1 MNRISYSQLSMF
13 SECPLRWKLNYV
25 DDLRISESN
34 IYLIFGTA
42 MHEVLQTYLEILYN
56 DSAKNADL
64 LDLNEMLRDKLIEQ
78 FKIAKENDDKEP
90 SIGAFI
96 GNSIWQSVLIV
107 IYFVCL
113 ACILLTAPT
122 CGCHRYP
129 LSTGGRNYVDIML
142 FQRQRR

>member
-42 MHEVLQTYLEILYN
+42 MHTVLQTYLEVMYN

-78 FKIAKENDDKEP
+78 FKIAKERH
-90 SIGAFI
+90 
-96 GNSIWQSVLIV
+96 QSALQ
-107 IYFVCL
+107 
-113 ACILLTAPT
+113 
-122 CGCHRYP
+122 
-129 LSTGGRNYVDIML
+129 
-142 FQRQRR
+142 FQRYLDKNIKLPWWITSKVDN